1 MSSLSATPP
10 LPSASASATS
20 ELARVAHGGL
30 KPVVQFVIGLLIILA
45 ASILNAVGLNFTKLD
60 HVRNAA
66 IPKSARRRDW
76 LRPLWL
82 LGMILYILSQLI
94 GSTLALEYM
103 RAEYVAPLGSS
114 SLVFNFLFANLL
126 VGTQIT
132 RTDIYGTV
140 VVVIGVIGI
149 VAFGSINSGL
159 TTQMSLARLE
169 TLWSRAGW
177 LIYFI
182 LTSVALLLLFISAS
196 QLDAILASRAD
207 IDAVP
212 FSAETRRAG
221 PAPTSWFGRVK
232 ATVGGAVATWRIFL
246 EHWTSAQTD
255 RHLAWT
261 LGITWACCGGGL
273 AGECLVFAKATVK
286 LISGKLSHTNDGNQ
300 FAHPAAIFTFIL
312 LAVSAVTQIIALN
325 KGLRAYDSTLVVPT
339 FYGIYTAFGFLN
351 SLIFNDEVDAYKPW
365 VLALIF
371 FSILILIGGVMLLT
385 TEKPDPAAVKASA
398 TGKSLKMNKLR
409 SSTSGGKGKENEPLN
424 ADGVEGEGAKTMWE
438 VGEDDSDDDDADDPK
453 LKPSGSGSGGGLG
466 VSSPGRGADD
476 VRSPFI
482 GGPTHDDDEDDDEPD
497 PAPPRQDP
505 PKSSSSTAANKASAA
520 VDDDD
525 EFGEWEDGGKATPPQ
540 R

>member
-1 MSSLSATPP
+1 M
-10 LPSASASATS
+10 
-20 ELARVAHGGL
+20 V
-30 KPVVQFVIGLLIILA
+30 
-45 ASILNAVGLNFTKLD
+45 
-60 HVRNAA
+60 
-66 IPKSARRRDW
+66 
-76 LRPLWL
+76 
-82 LGMILYILSQLI
+82 LYILSQLI

-149 VAFGSINSGL
+149 VAFGSMNSGL
-159 TTQMSLARLE
+159 STQMSLARLE
-169 TLWSRAGW
+169 TLWSRPGW

-182 LTSVALLLLFISAS
+182 LTSVALLLLFITAS

-212 FSAETRRAG
+212 FSAETRRPG

-232 ATVGGAVATWRIFL
+232 ATIGGAVATWRIFL

-273 AGECLVFAKATVK
+273 AGECLVFAKAAVK
-286 LISGKLSHTNDGNQ
+286 LISGKLSHANDGNQ

-325 KGLRAYDSTLVVPT
+325 KGLRVYDSTLVVPT

-385 TEKPDPAAVKASA
+385 TEKPDPAAAKPSAS
-398 TGKSLKMNKLR
+398 GRSLKMSKLR

-424 ADGVEGEGAKTMWE
+424 ADDAEEGEGAKTMWE
-438 VGEDDSDDDDADDPK
+438 VGEDDSDEDDGDDGK
-453 LKPSGSGSGGGLG
+453 LKPSGSGSGSGAGGGLG
-466 VSSPGRGADD
+466 MSSPGRPADD

-482 GGPTHDDDEDDDEPD
+482 GGPAHDDDEDDEE
-497 PAPPRQDP
+497 PAPRRQDP
-505 PKSSSSTAANKASAA
+505 PKSPPAAASKGSGA